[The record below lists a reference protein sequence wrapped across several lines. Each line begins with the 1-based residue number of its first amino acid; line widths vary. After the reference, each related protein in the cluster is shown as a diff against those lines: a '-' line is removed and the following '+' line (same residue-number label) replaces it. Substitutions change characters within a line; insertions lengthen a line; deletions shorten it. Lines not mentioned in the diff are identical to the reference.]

1 MPSSTGPLAGP
12 VLPTEDRSEREVA
25 TTQTAR
31 PPTRKLFVR
40 GWSGRD
46 LKTPKYRLWRLAGY
60 ALFIGIWA
68 LLAAYY
74 FEPFV
79 LPSPMKVVEE
89 MLEILRSGDFWATI
103 WATTKQL
110 AIGFTIAFLLGTAIG
125 ILMGRSAYWDGFF
138 RDYIMLTLTTPG
150 LVFALIAV
158 LIFGLSPFGPI
169 VAIVLTTLPH
179 VTVNVVEGVR
189 AIPRDLIDMSVSFG
203 VSRRARLRTI
213 LIPAVAPFL
222 FTAVRYGFAIA
233 WKITALTEL
242 FGGAD
247 GIGIQI
253 RVEFQLFNTAGVL
266 AWAFF
271 LTGLSL
277 ITERLVLQRMEDH
290 FFRWRVKAFG

>member
-1 MPSSTGPLAGP
+1 MATQT
-12 VLPTEDRSEREVA
+12 VLPT
-25 TTQTAR
+25 
-31 PPTRKLFVR
+31 TRRFVPR
-40 GWSGRD
+40 VRFGSGEASRH
-46 LKTPKYRLWRLAGY
+46 PAWRIAGY
-60 ALFIGIWA
+60 VGFIAIWQALA
-68 LLAAYY
+68 TYV
-74 FEPFV
+74 FEPYIV
-79 LPSPMKVVEE
+79 PGPYRILAE
-89 MLEILRSGDFWATI
+89 MWEILRAGDFWENF
-103 WATTKQL
+103 WATL
-110 AIGFTIAFLLGTAIG
+110 ESLLIGFTLAFLIGTTIG
-125 ILMGRSAYWDGFF
+125 IAMGRSPYWDGFF
-138 RDYIMLTLTTPG
+138 RDYVMLTLTTPG

-158 LIFGLSPFGPI
+158 LIFGLSNLGPI

-203 VSRRARLRTI
+203 VTRRARLRTI

-290 FFRWRVKAFG
+290 FFRWRMKAYG